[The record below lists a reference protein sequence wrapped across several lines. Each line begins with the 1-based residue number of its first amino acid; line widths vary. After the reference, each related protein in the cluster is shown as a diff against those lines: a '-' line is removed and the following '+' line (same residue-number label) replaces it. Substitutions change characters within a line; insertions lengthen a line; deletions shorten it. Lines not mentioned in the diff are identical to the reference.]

1 MLDGKTVFEKV
12 CEIIGESDDSLMP
25 FCENAAAVINGKMR
39 SDVNASDIRLLTAA
53 ASVAYCDYLMVQNV
67 IDGDIGSVRAGDI
80 TVSRNGSSAYAFA
93 ENFRKKAL
101 SDAAE
106 LLLDNE
112 FSFRAV

>member
-12 CEIIGESDDSLMP
+12 CEITGDTDDALMP

-67 IDGDIGSVRAGDI
+67 IDGDIGSVKAGDI
-80 TVSRNGSSAYAFA
+80 TVSRNGNSASAFA
-93 ENFRKKAL
+93 ENFRQKAL
-101 SDAAE
+101 ADVAD
-106 LLLDNE
+106 LLIDSE
-112 FSFRAV
+112 FAFRTV